1 MISVC
6 IATYNGENF
15 IKAQLDSILC
25 QISLTDEIVI
35 SDDSSSDNT
44 IRIIKSYDDPR
55 IKLYEGNTFHS
66 PIFNFENAL
75 KNSIGD
81 FIFLSDQDDIWIKNK
96 VSTMMK
102 ELQNSDLVI
111 SDAHIIDSKENIISE
126 SFYRLNK
133 SSSGIMSNILNN
145 SYLGCT
151 MAFNAN
157 FKSTILP
164 FPNSIPM
171 HDIWI
176 GNIIS
181 VKGTVRFIDDKLI
194 KYRRHSGN
202 ASPTAEKSSY
212 SYFYRA
218 YYRIQL
224 IYNIITRLL
233 F

>member
-55 IKLYEGNTFHS
+55 IKLFEGNTFHC
-66 PIFNFENAL
+66 PIFNFQNAL

-102 ELQNSDLVI
+102 ELQNSDLG
-111 SDAHIIDSKENIISE
+111 
-126 SFYRLNK
+126 FLNE
-133 SSSGIMSNILNN
+133 
-145 SYLGCT
+145 Y
-151 MAFNAN
+151 F
-157 FKSTILP
+157 
-164 FPNSIPM
+164 
-171 HDIWI
+171 DYY
-176 GNIIS
+176 
-181 VKGTVRFIDDKLI
+181 FI
-194 KYRRHSGN
+194 
-202 ASPTAEKSSY
+202 EKKK
-212 SYFYRA
+212 
-218 YYRIQL
+218 I
-224 IYNIITRLL
+224 
-233 F
+233 